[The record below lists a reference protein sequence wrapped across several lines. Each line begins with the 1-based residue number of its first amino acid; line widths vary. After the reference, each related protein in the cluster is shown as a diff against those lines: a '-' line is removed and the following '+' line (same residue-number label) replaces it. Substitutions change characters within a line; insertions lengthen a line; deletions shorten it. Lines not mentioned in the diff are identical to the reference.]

1 MIEAPIPAD
10 EEHRLAALRSMR
22 LLDTPPDPHID
33 ALLRTAQRLFGVSS
47 TLVTLVDTD
56 RQWFKGRI
64 GANNLEGPRNVSFCG
79 HTILSEDILHVPDA
93 FDDERFVDNPAVLGY
108 PFVRFYAGIALHAPD
123 GNRIGS
129 FCVHDTAPRE
139 LTASEREAMR
149 DFQQLFEAL
158 FVAHQLRMDAAW
170 LQEALGQ
177 AERRALIDPLTQLW
191 NRQGLRAMLPALLSR
206 AEREALQVAFIYGDL
221 DHFKRINDEHGH
233 AAGDQLLITVAGRL
247 AHAVR
252 ERDVAIRL
260 GGDEFVVLLDL
271 EGEDPAGQAR
281 RTAERLIALVGLP
294 VPLGE
299 GAAVTVGG
307 SAGVALWPADHAD
320 PREVLELAD
329 AALYAVKRGGRGHV
343 RLHDGAARG
352 FVSRNK

>member
-1 MIEAPIPAD
+1 MIEAPIPAY
-10 EEHRLAALRSMR
+10 EVQRLAALRSMQ

-47 TLVTLVDTD
+47 TLVTLIDTD

-93 FDDERFVDNPAVLGY
+93 FDDERFFDNPAVLGY

-233 AAGDQLLITVAGRL
+233 AAGDQVLIQSGQRMVAALRPHDL
-247 AHAVR
+247 AL
-252 ERDVAIRL
+252 RL
-260 GGDEFVVLLDL
+260 GGEELAVLALVQNEQELD
-271 EGEDPAGQAR
+271 AI
-281 RTAERLIALVGLP
+281 AERLRESFCRQPFELDETTLQVTISLGTALADAASVEP
-294 VPLGE
+294 
-299 GAAVTVGG
+299 GAQNVIQ
-307 SAGVALWPADHAD
+307 
-320 PREVLELAD
+320 RAD
-329 AALYAVKRGGRGHV
+329 AALYTAKREGRNRVV
-343 RLHDGAARG
+343 RG
-352 FVSRNK
+352 